1 MTIPNLSAKEAQ
13 ILQEIS
19 RSGEMYAGE
28 LVRRSNGELKRET
41 TYSALLRMAG
51 KDFVTSRR
59 VKGRRLFRE
68 TQLGT
73 QALEEWRAGEQRS
86 RAV

>member
-59 VKGRRLFRE
+59 VKGKRLFRE

-73 QALEEWRAGEQRS
+73 
-86 RAV
+86 